1 MATPV
6 ARPGLVRAFKV
17 SCHVVTL
24 LVLLQAVLAGM
35 FVSGEEIDA
44 KDQHEVMSN
53 VFIVA
58 VVVQLVLAFLVRGWS
73 QFRLMYWVASLLALS
88 VAQIGLGY
96 ASRDNSFP
104 EAVHIPLGV
113 FMFGLALVT
122 STLAVLEDRGRSSA
136 A

>member
-1 MATPV
+1 
-6 ARPGLVRAFKV
+6 
-17 SCHVVTL
+17 
-24 LVLLQAVLAGM
+24 M